1 MVRWPVLYGILCGSG
16 DPYSTEFVTEGAPG
30 RGTSALRY
38 GKSLACREEQ
48 LDDWEEHYVGIF
60 IDRDMFMRYTHFG
73 IGHSPML
80 RRIMRDCLVS
90 KSAAQLDG
98 VGNCSSEEADREF
111 EEVGDDNGYEE
122 YADEEVE

>member
-1 MVRWPVLYGILCGSG
+1 
-16 DPYSTEFVTEGAPG
+16 
-30 RGTSALRY
+30 
-38 GKSLACREEQ
+38 
-48 LDDWEEHYVGIF
+48 
-60 IDRDMFMRYTHFG
+60 MFMRYTHFG

-122 YADEEVE
+122 YADEEVEEDVEDPEESGDELSDGELVDGDNGDESEDGDEFDDDLSF